1 MYQNCSDTTQQ
12 GNVLRIVLTYHLLIQ
27 TLTYAFRIVLSVS
40 MLMNPLSNVSHN
52 AQKVNSVTILPTI
65 VLILVLLIILVIQF
79 QEIVCFIVLMVILQ
93 MYSTTDNVRRNVLEL
108 IQLMHK
114 IVQENV

>member
-1 MYQNCSDTTQQ
+1 MYQNCSDTTQR

-65 VLILVLLIILVIQF
+65 VLILVLITTMEIRFL
-79 QEIVCFIVLMVILQ
+79 EIVYFIVLLATLLILI
-93 MYSTTDNVRRNVLEL
+93 SIENVKRNV
-108 IQLMHK
+108 
-114 IVQENV
+114 

>member
-1 MYQNCSDTTQQ
+1 MYQNCSDTTQR

-65 VLILVLLIILVIQF
+65 VLILVLITTMEIRFL
-79 QEIVCFIVLMVILQ
+79 EIVYFIVLLAILLILI
-93 MYSTTDNVRRNVLEL
+93 SIENVKRNV
-108 IQLMHK
+108 
-114 IVQENV
+114 